1 MKHNHVFGVLRHVK
15 KFRRYAAIAV
25 LFKTANHLASIAFVI
40 FLADAIIGRAL
51 SSALVLRLSATA
63 LVVLLLKY
71 WDEYVS
77 HKMSF
82 LILEQIR
89 NAVFERYYEIAPGAV
104 EDINAGDFA
113 QMLVN
118 DINVFEW
125 FIGHILIQWL
135 GFLLAFFIFIGRYYS
150 LIGAKVFLLALPVV
164 CMAWLMIRD
173 AKRQEYLGVE
183 LKDEAGRMMAE
194 VVDGVI
200 GMKDILIYEHETEY
214 LQKIRQNSQNA
225 NAAKQ
230 RFFSLMSRKNSGN
243 ELLCLSTLL
252 LILLCSQSQLGFASL
267 FLTFIGSYLMFR
279 ASVMTLRLTQTYGM
293 VYGAAGR
300 VFRIYDLKPTISGY
314 GKVCLEEV
322 ESDEWTMTFQDVSFR
337 YPKKDVE
344 VLKKLNFT
352 VKSGE
357 RLALVSAS
365 GGGKSTITKLLLRFF
380 DPTSGRILLNGTN
393 LKELNEKSLRKA
405 VTIVPQ
411 DPFFF
416 DTSIYNNLRYVKPD
430 ASEKELVRAMKRA
443 NSFDFISRLPDGIR
457 SSIGERGG
465 FLSGGQ
471 RQRIALTQ
479 AFLKDSPILILDEFS
494 SALDA
499 QNEAEIHRT
508 IEAMTEKRI
517 VFLIS
522 HKPELIR
529 TADRILFLS
538 GGSIEQAGTYQ
549 ELMENEH
556 FREVLRQEREDDA
569 EKKF

>member
-1 MKHNHVFGVLRHVK
+1 MKHNYVFGVLRHVK
-15 KFRRYAAIAV
+15 KFRRYAAVSV
-25 LFKTANHLASIAFVI
+25 LFKAANHLASIAFVL
-40 FLADAIIGRAL
+40 FLADVIIGRTL
-51 SSALVLRLSATA
+51 SSALVLQLSVTA
-63 LVVLLLKY
+63 LAVLLLKY

-82 LILEQIR
+82 LILEHIR

-135 GFLLAFFIFIGRYYS
+135 GFLSAFFIFIGRYYS

-164 CMAWLMIRD
+164 CMAWLMVRD
-173 AKRQEYLGVE
+173 ADRQERLGVE

-200 GMKDILIYEHETEY
+200 GMKDILIYEHEAEY
-214 LQKIRQNSQNA
+214 LQKIRRNSKNA

-252 LILLCSQSQLGFASL
+252 LILLCSGSQLDFTAL
-267 FLTFIGSYLMFR
+267 FLTFVGSYLMFR
-279 ASVMTLRLTQTYGM
+279 VSVMTLRLTQTYGM

-322 ESDEWTMTFQDVSFR
+322 EGTEWTMTFQDVSFR

-344 VLKKLNFT
+344 VLKNLNFT

-380 DPTSGRILLNGTN
+380 DPTSGRILLNGRN
-393 LKELNEKSLRKA
+393 LKELNEESLRKA

-411 DPFFF
+411 DPFLF

-457 SSIGERGG
+457 SSVGERGG

-499 QNEAEIHRT
+499 QNEAEIYRT
-508 IEAMTEKRI
+508 IEEMVEKRI

-529 TADRILFLS
+529 TADRIIFLS
-538 GGSIEQAGTYQ
+538 GGSIEQVGTYQ

-556 FREVLRQEREDDA
+556 FREVLRKEREDDV
-569 EKKF
+569 EK

>member
-1 MKHNHVFGVLRHVK
+1 
-15 KFRRYAAIAV
+15 
-25 LFKTANHLASIAFVI
+25 
-40 FLADAIIGRAL
+40 
-51 SSALVLRLSATA
+51 
-63 LVVLLLKY
+63 
-71 WDEYVS
+71 
-77 HKMSF
+77 
-82 LILEQIR
+82 
-89 NAVFERYYEIAPGAV
+89 
-104 EDINAGDFA
+104 
-113 QMLVN
+113 
-118 DINVFEW
+118 
-125 FIGHILIQWL
+125 
-135 GFLLAFFIFIGRYYS
+135 
-150 LIGAKVFLLALPVV
+150 
-164 CMAWLMIRD
+164 
-173 AKRQEYLGVE
+173 
-183 LKDEAGRMMAE
+183 
-194 VVDGVI
+194 
-200 GMKDILIYEHETEY
+200 
-214 LQKIRQNSQNA
+214 
-225 NAAKQ
+225 
-230 RFFSLMSRKNSGN
+230 
-243 ELLCLSTLL
+243 
-252 LILLCSQSQLGFASL
+252 
-267 FLTFIGSYLMFR
+267 MFR

-337 YPKKDVE
+337 YPKIDVE

-380 DPTSGRILLNGTN
+380 DPTSGWILLNGTN

-430 ASEKELVRAMKRA
+430 ASEKELVRAMKCA

-569 EKKF
+569 EK